1 MSLLMSAVGFA
12 AVEKMFRG
20 ALPGPI
26 EPWHVQTNTE
36 YAAYVE
42 LGTKKMRAKSYMM
55 PAVQEALANTSD
67 LKAKAQTLNDFVRLL
82 ALRIE
87 ALAKKN
93 CARKFSEK
101 ATGNLMRSIE
111 AEKMR

>member
-1 MSLLMSAVGFA
+1 MSLLMSAVGFK

-42 LGTKKMRAKSYMM
+42 LGTKKMRAKPYMI
-55 PAVQEALANTSD
+55 PAMNETMANTSE
-67 LKAKAQTLNDFVRLL
+67 LETKAKSLNDFIRLIT
-82 ALRIE
+82 LRIE

-93 CARKFSEK
+93 CAQKFEHP
-101 ATGNLMRSIE
+101 TGNLMRSIE